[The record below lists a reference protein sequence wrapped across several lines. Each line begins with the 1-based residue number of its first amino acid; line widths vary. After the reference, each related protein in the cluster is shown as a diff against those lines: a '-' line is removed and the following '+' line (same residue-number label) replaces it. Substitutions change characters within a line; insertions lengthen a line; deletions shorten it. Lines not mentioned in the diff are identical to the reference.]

1 MNKLKEK
8 IVETV
13 SKALKEQEAR
23 EKIAQAARK
32 STFDVDAPDDDL
44 IYDPVTDSYMPTWM
58 FGGSKVTKRMLDAM
72 AAEYPGFDSPE
83 QAQSIV
89 NNKASDSREITQAK
103 NYLSS
108 LKNLEREAFKK
119 QQLMIDRRIT
129 GTLKGPEKFAI
140 SLLKN
145 IDNLVNRGVRD
156 VRLLRAFYNKEL
168 YEEAKNNVSALG
180 LKVKPLPNLATR
192 RVTEQARK
200 AKSFLSQID
209 ANLQAAA
216 MRGVDPLDIVVNNP
230 DILFSLRYLH
240 VVQNI
245 MEIQSDEALTLKVNP
260 TTIKETFI
268 NSINEFNRVMPLIIK
283 GTYANAYLKKQGV
296 DIKKKSSIKPG
307 RVLSQFAESLVK
319 NKTDM
324 DTSIV
329 EQLINNFYPYAEQQL
344 QFNESVSVDL
354 ISDGHNAQNPLGKTA
369 YYDPSEMKITLF
381 IDDRHPKDILRSF
394 SHELVHHAQNCRG
407 EFDNIGEVGEG
418 YAQSNEHLREMEREA
433 YERGNLILRDWE
445 DNLKQKIKENKK
457 MKVDEG
463 TLRKAIRSA
472 ITSFLEEQNSIFAP
486 NHYCAHHVREN
497 NTGREGTVVN
507 HNWNETLQEV
517 TKYDVKFENEVVENI
532 PVSELTILE
541 ASLPEAHG
549 GHMAKRDDDAKP
561 DFLDLDDDGDTEESM
576 ADAAK
581 EDMDEA
587 HCPGKREDDMDEAHC
602 PGKRE
607 DDLEEL
613 DEVTE
618 GEDVV
623 EEDADDTVSESIDS
637 VSSFFQKKNQRI
649 NEELIRRWTKK

>member
-89 NNKASDSREITQAK
+89 NNKASDSREIAQAK
-103 NYLSS
+103 SYLSS

-192 RVTEQARK
+192 RVTEQARKAKSRK

-319 NKTDM
+319 NKTDI

-587 HCPGKREDDMDEAHC
+587 HCPGKREDD
-602 PGKRE
+602 
-607 DDLEEL
+607 LEEL

-623 EEDADDTVSESIDS
+623 EEDTDNTVSESIDS

>member
-103 NYLSS
+103 SYLSS

-145 IDNLVNRGVRD
+145 IDSLVNRGVRD

-319 NKTDM
+319 NKTDI

-561 DFLDLDDDGDTEESM
+561 DVLDLDDDGDTEESM

-587 HCPGKREDDMDEAHC
+587 HCPGKREDD
-602 PGKRE
+602 
-607 DDLEEL
+607 LEEL
-613 DEVTE
+613 DEATE

-623 EEDADDTVSESIDS
+623 EEDTDNTVSESIDS

>member
-89 NNKASDSREITQAK
+89 NNKASDSREIAQAK
-103 NYLSS
+103 SYLSS

-587 HCPGKREDDMDEAHC
+587 HCPGKREDD
-602 PGKRE
+602 
-607 DDLEEL
+607 LEEL

-623 EEDADDTVSESIDS
+623 EEDTDNTVSESIDS

>member
-89 NNKASDSREITQAK
+89 NNKASDSRETTQAK
-103 NYLSS
+103 SYLSS

-145 IDNLVNRGVRD
+145 IDSLVNRGVRD

-319 NKTDM
+319 NKTDI

-587 HCPGKREDDMDEAHC
+587 HCPGKREDD
-602 PGKRE
+602 
-607 DDLEEL
+607 LEEL

-623 EEDADDTVSESIDS
+623 EEDTDNTVSESIDS

>member
-1 MNKLKEK
+1 
-8 IVETV
+8 
-13 SKALKEQEAR
+13 
-23 EKIAQAARK
+23 
-32 STFDVDAPDDDL
+32 
-44 IYDPVTDSYMPTWM
+44 
-58 FGGSKVTKRMLDAM
+58 
-72 AAEYPGFDSPE
+72 
-83 QAQSIV
+83 
-89 NNKASDSREITQAK
+89 
-103 NYLSS
+103 
-108 LKNLEREAFKK
+108 
-119 QQLMIDRRIT
+119 
-129 GTLKGPEKFAI
+129 
-140 SLLKN
+140 
-145 IDNLVNRGVRD
+145 
-156 VRLLRAFYNKEL
+156 
-168 YEEAKNNVSALG
+168 
-180 LKVKPLPNLATR
+180 
-192 RVTEQARK
+192 
-200 AKSFLSQID
+200 
-209 ANLQAAA
+209 

-319 NKTDM
+319 NKTDI

-587 HCPGKREDDMDEAHC
+587 HCPGKREDD
-602 PGKRE
+602 
-607 DDLEEL
+607 LEEL

-623 EEDADDTVSESIDS
+623 EEDTDNTVSESIDS